1 MREEL
6 LPKAQYKNFEEREEL
21 KNYLVLEII
30 FTLYFIILSPFL
42 PYFFQHV

>member
-21 KNYLVLEII
+21 KNY
-30 FTLYFIILSPFL
+30 FTQPPDMDLAKKNNCF
-42 PYFFQHV
+42 